1 MQFFLQNKEAI
12 EKLNGD
18 LGSRFHGKYGGF
30 VKITEIPLPKMRYP
44 LLAYA
49 EFVDN
54 GLKPLPEMPSIVNG
68 HLKPFPRSGLI
79 MNDDDDGDEDDND
92 LVKISSQ

>member
-1 MQFFLQNKEAI
+1 M
-12 EKLNGD
+12 GC
-18 LGSRFHGKYGGF
+18 RFHGKYGGF

-54 GLKPLPEMPSIVNG
+54 GQKPLPEMPSIVNG
-68 HLKPFPRSGLI
+68 CLKPFPRSGLI
-79 MNDDDDGDEDDND
+79 VNDDNDDND

>member
-1 MQFFLQNKEAI
+1 MLQNEEAI
-12 EKLNGD
+12 EKLHGD

-54 GLKPLPEMPSIVNG
+54 GLKPLPEMPSIVNRR
-68 HLKPFPRSGLI
+68 LKAFPRSGLI
-79 MNDDDDGDEDDND
+79 VNDDDDDND
-92 LVKISSQ
+92 LVKISSQWL